1 MKYSILGFN
10 QEKIVNYAVNDEDKV
25 LKCDLTDLLILNY
38 IIYAQ
43 ANPKLLHENNYVW
56 LQHEHIR
63 EDLPILNMTE
73 GTLKNRLTKLR
84 KMNLLNSVT
93 KANSNG
99 QGTKTFYMTTS
110 FCYDMVFESTS
121 LKNDVVD
128 EARHSKMTSNN
139 KQLDNKKIENTI
151 SINTNSRGL
160 HNSFSFGAK
169 QEKPKKDNLYNKC
182 LAVINEFTDDAI
194 LQNMLEEFLKR
205 CLANSRESGV
215 PFYTNTFRGKL
226 NKLKLLSEDNYV
238 QRDIVRQTLDNGWN
252 GFYEVK
258 NTKQKRKNDIEYV
271 SAELGIVES
280 ETYTEE
286 ELAQQREWREQMI
299 RDGKQVKF

>member
-63 EDLPILNMTE
+63 EDLPILNIAE

-84 KMNLLNSVT
+84 KMNLIDSVV
-93 KANSNG
+93 KANNNG
-99 QGTKTFYMTTS
+99 QGTKTFYATTS

-139 KQLDNKKIENTI
+139 KQLDNTKVEDTI
-151 SINTNSRGL
+151 SINTNSIA
-160 HNSFSFGAK
+160 NSQNFTFGTK
-169 QEKPKKDNLYNKC
+169 QEKPKKDNLYSKC
-182 LAVINEFTDDAI
+182 VALVTEFTDDEI
-194 LQNMLEEFLKR
+194 LRSYLTEFLKR
-205 CLANSRESGV
+205 CLANSKESGV

-226 NKLKLLSEDNYV
+226 NKLKTLSEDNYV
-238 QRDIVRQTLDNGWN
+238 QRDIVMQTLNNGWN
-252 GFYEVK
+252 GFYELKKDKVYNRDVSSEFGVVK
-258 NTKQKRKNDIEYV
+258 SV
-271 SAELGIVES
+271 
-280 ETYTEE
+280 TYTEE
-286 ELAQQREWREQMI
+286 EKQQQENWRREMERN
-299 RDGKQVKF
+299 GKQVKF